1 MRTLT
6 RKNVMWPSCSKDSK
20 QCKTISLYVFIIT
33 HPAARNSRAMFS
45 RLAAQVQAVPGQ
57 LCADGRE
64 THPLPNAYPETK
76 LPPQEALGKNA

>member
-1 MRTLT
+1 MAGFSNAR
-6 RKNVMWPSCSKDSK
+6 VSA
-20 QCKTISLYVFIIT
+20 QCDLYGSRFFAIAIIFT
-33 HPAARNSRAMFS
+33 SRLAS
-45 RLAAQVQAVPGQ
+45 SVLAAQVQAVPSQ